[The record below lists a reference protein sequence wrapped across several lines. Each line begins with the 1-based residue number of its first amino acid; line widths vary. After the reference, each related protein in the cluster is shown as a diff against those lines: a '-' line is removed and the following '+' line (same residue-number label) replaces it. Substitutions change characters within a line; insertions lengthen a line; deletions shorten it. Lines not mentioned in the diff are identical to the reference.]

1 MVDNRPR
8 LRSGLLYH
16 PSNRSRMELHVGR
29 KIFLETFR
37 RRYYLYIICIL
48 IILISKHIWKYK
60 AHQTHHSS
68 EYYNLSTALRQS
80 MWHKYFT
87 FPTYLPLALIGI
99 PPSQMLLHREMNL
112 LYQFWVHTTQI
123 PKLWV
128 SYTKYFVCNRQ
139 INNFLVANRIYFQH
153 AKSSSSSPWSKR
165 ILVTLL

>member
-1 MVDNRPR
+1 MDDNSSWIWSR
-8 LRSGLLYH
+8 LLYH
-16 PSNRSRMELHVGR
+16 PSNWPRMELHVGR
-29 KIFLETFR
+29 KIFGNFCSRFDQSNFWVGFIREN
-37 RRYYLYIICIL
+37 IL
-48 IILISKHIWKYK
+48 K

-112 LYQFWVHTTQI
+112 LYQFWVHTTQV

-128 SYTKYFVCNRQ
+128 SYTYMLHVYKPIGHFYIDSFGA
-139 INNFLVANRIYFQH
+139 NFTIV
-153 AKSSSSSPWSKR
+153 SM
-165 ILVTLL
+165 